1 MKKILLLAVLWSG
14 FCFGQDLNFNTR
26 FFDAVDKWVAFEKN
40 GDQKEYGYGFI
51 YIDEDAGFTFDYTSD
66 FKITDEGFENISREF
81 QGMFKSRLTANTA
94 NVHIL
99 TDRQIAQLQLP
110 AQPEWLEVYKRNE
123 NELSYLVKIGSSY
136 NHVGASI
143 NALKP
148 LSQVYAVNPHY
159 EGVEFELAYAYNAT
173 ENYEK
178 AFEVLTKAIGK
189 DPKNFLFFKELGFA
203 SLRMGKI
210 EKAEETY
217 KKGIALTNDN
227 QQKSE
232 MALNM
237 THSYFLLKNRAKFD
251 EWEKITK
258 KYMEKDS
265 QFNQY
270 LDYFKENW
278 GKK

>member
-14 FCFGQDLNFNTR
+14 YCFGQDLNFDTR

-66 FKITDEGFENISREF
+66 FKITDEGFENIPREF

-217 KKGIALTNDN
+217 KKGIALSNDN

-232 MALNM
+232 MAFNL
-237 THSYFLLKNRAKFD
+237 THSYFLSKNKSKFD
-251 EWEKITK
+251 EWEKVTR

-265 QFNQY
+265 QLSQY
-270 LDYFKENW
+270 IDYFKENW
-278 GKK
+278 GKQ